1 MKSGVLHKPFNFFA
15 TLPPVIVELTIGK
28 NCDTIGTSR
37 NKQEPT
43 NAKVGPMATVRKREW
58 TNKKGKQVAWVADY
72 FDQEGNRHI
81 KTFDKKKDAD
91 AWLVNTRGEV
101 ARGVHTPENAS
112 ITVAEA
118 AEIWIEKGQLEQ
130 LERSTLRQYR
140 NHVDLHITP
149 SRIGTEKLARLSTPA
164 IEAFRDDL
172 LKKGSRAMARKVLA
186 SLKSILGEAQRRG
199 LVAQNAAQPVKVDV
213 KKREQGKLAIGRDIP
228 SKAEI
233 QTIVVQAEGRWRP
246 FFVTAVFTGMRA
258 SELRGL
264 TWDDVDFERNVVHV
278 RQRANLWGEIGAPKS
293 AAGEREIPMAPMVV
307 NALKEWKLAC
317 PRQAGENDRERRLW
331 LVFPNGN
338 GRVEN
343 HANIAN
349 RGFYA
354 LQIAA
359 GIVNAKG
366 KPKYGLHALRHFF
379 ASWAIEREFSPKRV
393 QALLGHSSIQ
403 MTFDRYGHLFP
414 SLEDDHAK
422 FAAGELA
429 IVG

>member
-1 MKSGVLHKPFNFFA
+1 M
-15 TLPPVIVELTIGK
+15 
-28 NCDTIGTSR
+28 
-37 NKQEPT
+37 
-43 NAKVGPMATVRKREW
+43 AKVRKRTW
-58 TNKKGKQVAWVADY
+58 TNKAGEQTAWIADY
-72 FDQEGNRHI
+72 RDQAGARHI
-81 KTFDKKKDAD
+81 ETFRTKKEAS
-91 AWLVNTRGEV
+91 ARLVTIQGEV

-118 AEIWIEKGQLEQ
+118 AEIWIQKGELEK

-140 NHVDLHITP
+140 NHADLHIKP

-172 LKKGSRAMARKVLA
+172 LRKCSRPMARKVLA

-199 LVAQNAAQPVKVDV
+199 LVAQNAAQPVRVDV
-213 KKREQGKLAIGRDIP
+213 KKREQGKLAVGRDIP
-228 SKAEI
+228 SKEEI
-233 QTIVVQAEGRWRP
+233 NTILAQAEGRWRP

-264 TWDDVDFERNVVHV
+264 TWDDVDLDRKVVHV
-278 RQRANLWGEIGAPKS
+278 RQRANLWGDIGAPKS
-293 AAGEREIPMAPMVV
+293 AAGDRAIPMAPMVFS
-307 NALKEWKLAC
+307 ALRKWKLAC
-317 PRQAGENDRERRLW
+317 PKGEKA

-338 GRVEN
+338 GNVEN

-349 RGFYA
+349 RGWYA
-354 LQIAA
+354 LQIAVGMVDRGCA
-359 GIVNAKG
+359 
-366 KPKYGLHALRHFF
+366 KYGLHALRHFF
-379 ASWAIEREFSPKRV
+379 ASWAIEQGFSPKRL

-429 IVG
+429 LVR

>member
-1 MKSGVLHKPFNFFA
+1 M
-15 TLPPVIVELTIGK
+15 
-28 NCDTIGTSR
+28 
-37 NKQEPT
+37 
-43 NAKVGPMATVRKREW
+43 AKVRKREW
-58 TNKKGKQVAWVADY
+58 ETTKGQKKKAWIADY
-72 FDQEGNRHI
+72 FDQNGKRHI
-81 KTFDKKKDAD
+81 KTFKLEREAK
-91 AWLVNTRGEV
+91 AWLVTTQGEV
-101 ARGVHTPENAS
+101 TRGVHTPENAS

-118 AEIWIEKGQLEQ
+118 ADIWIERGVLEK

-140 NHVDLHITP
+140 NHVKLHIKP
-149 SRIGTEKLARLSTPA
+149 SRIGDEKLARLSTPT

-172 LKKGSRAMARKVLA
+172 LRKCSRPMARKVLG
-186 SLKSILGEAQRRG
+186 SLKGILGEAQRRG
-199 LVAQNAAQPVKVDV
+199 LVAQNAAQPVRVDA
-213 KKREQGKLAIGRDIP
+213 KRREQGKLVIGRDIP
-228 SKAEI
+228 SKEEV
-233 QTIVVQAEGRWRP
+233 QTILSNASGRWRP
-246 FFVTAVFTGMRA
+246 FFMTATFTGLRA

-264 TWDDVDFERNVVHV
+264 TWDNIDFEHKVLHV

-293 AAGEREIPMAPMVV
+293 AAGERAIPMSPTVV
-307 NALKEWKLAC
+307 NTLKEWRLAC
-317 PRQAGENDRERRLW
+317 PKGKMG

-338 GRVEN
+338 GNVEN

-354 LQIAA
+354 LQTAA
-359 GIVNAKG
+359 GIVDGGG

-414 SLEDDHAK
+414 TLEDDHAK

>member
-1 MKSGVLHKPFNFFA
+1 MASIRKRTWKSGEETK
-15 TLPPVIVELTIGK
+15 T
-28 NCDTIGTSR
+28 
-37 NKQEPT
+37 
-43 NAKVGPMATVRKREW
+43 
-58 TNKKGKQVAWVADY
+58 AWIADY
-72 FDQEGNRHI
+72 FDQDGKRHI
-81 KTFDKKKDAD
+81 KTHPTKKAAA
-91 AWLVNTRGEV
+91 AWLVTAQGEV
-101 ARGVHTPENAS
+101 ARGVHTPENTS

-118 AEIWIEKGQLEQ
+118 AKLWIEKGELET
-130 LERSTLRQYR
+130 LERSTLRQYG
-140 NHVDLHITP
+140 NHVKLHINP
-149 SRIGTEKLARLSTPA
+149 LVGNVKLARLSTPT
-164 IEAFRDDL
+164 IEAFRDEL

-213 KKREQGKLAIGRDIP
+213 KKRDQRKLAVGRDIP
-228 SKAEI
+228 SKDEV
-233 QTIVVQAEGRWRP
+233 QTVLASAEGRWRP
-246 FFVTAVFTGMRA
+246 LFVTAIFTGMRA

-264 TWDDVDFERNVVHV
+264 TWGDVDFERKVIHV
-278 RQRANLWGEIGAPKS
+278 RQRANLWGDIGAPKS

-307 NALKEWKLAC
+307 NALREWKLAC
-317 PRQAGENDRERRLW
+317 PNGELG

-338 GRVEN
+338 GNVEN

-359 GIVNAKG
+359 GIVDRDG
-366 KPKYGLHALRHFF
+366 GPKYGMHALRHFF
-379 ASWAIEREFSPKRV
+379 ASWAIEQEFSPKRV

-429 IVG
+429 LVTSVT